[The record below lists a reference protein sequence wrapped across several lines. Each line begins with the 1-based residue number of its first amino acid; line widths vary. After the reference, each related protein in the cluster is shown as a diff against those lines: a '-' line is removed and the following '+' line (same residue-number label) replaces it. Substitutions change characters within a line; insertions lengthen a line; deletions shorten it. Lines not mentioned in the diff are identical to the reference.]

1 MASKTSASHGFDLD
15 SFNYADKLKVLTVLE
30 LLDEPAAIKFL
41 QKMRQRNMKAFM
53 WHLYTQAKLRALVLR
68 GLNHIAEDR
77 SVLGTLT
84 VTRQVINNPRMAS
97 ESQKVFAVSI
107 FDVDHISR
115 FVKKHCEAYDR
126 FIACINVV

>member
-1 MASKTSASHGFDLD
+1 MASKQKASDGFDLEG
-15 SFNYADKLKVLTVLE
+15 FNFADKLKVLTVLE
-30 LLDEPAAIKFL
+30 LLDEPAAFKFL

-53 WHLYTQAKLRALVLR
+53 WHLYTQPKLRALVLR
-68 GLNHIAEDR
+68 GFNHIAEDR

-97 ESQKVFAVSI
+97 ESQKVFAVSV

-115 FVKKHCEAYDR
+115 FVKKQCEAFERYS
-126 FIACINVV
+126 